1 LKVVVADEGI
11 CRQVLGKQISYQ
23 VARGTV
29 DKTNN
34 SSRHT
39 ITKRVNTIVNVFRVF
54 SLNLILRHDPA
65 SAVVLIKWGW

>member
-1 LKVVVADEGI
+1 LNVAVADEGI
-11 CRQVLGKQISYQ
+11 SRQILGEGISDH
-23 VARGTV
+23 VVRGTV

-39 ITKRVNTIVNVFRVF
+39 VTKRVNTIVNVFGAF
-54 SLNLILRHDPA
+54 SLNWVLRHDPA